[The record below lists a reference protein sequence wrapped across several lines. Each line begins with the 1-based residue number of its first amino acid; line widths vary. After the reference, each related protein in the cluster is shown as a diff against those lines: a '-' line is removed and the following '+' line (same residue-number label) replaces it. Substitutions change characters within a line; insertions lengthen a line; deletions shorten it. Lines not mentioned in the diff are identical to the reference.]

1 MKRPVPHALPSER
14 EIRQRRKKAE
24 ASEVRLFTERS
35 RRKRRILLT
44 WVGSVVGIVGIVA
57 GIVLS
62 PLLTLTTIDVVGN
75 KNLPT
80 KTVTA
85 AVKDQLGVPL
95 ALINFDKIRSELA
108 KIPRIESFTTE
119 LVPPH
124 TLIVRVVERKSIGL
138 VKKGKLFQLVDS
150 AGIVIAD
157 TDKRPEKLPL
167 MKVASTDD
175 PNFANIVDV
184 LLSLTP
190 NLRSRIDVI
199 AADSHDSVRFTM
211 KGSRNEIIW
220 GSPEQSDLKSV
231 VLSSAIKAVSSQGG
245 NFTIDVSA
253 PDSLVISPRR

>member
-1 MKRPVPHALPSER
+1 MKRPIPQSMPSER
-14 EIRQRRKKAE
+14 ELRQRRKKAE
-24 ASEVRLFTERS
+24 ASEVRRFTERS
-35 RRKRRILLT
+35 RRQRRIALT
-44 WVGSVVGIVGIVA
+44 WVGSVVGVVGLVA
-57 GIVLS
+57 AIVLS
-62 PLLTLTTIDVVGN
+62 PLLTLTTVNVVGN

-85 AVKDQLGVPL
+85 AVKDQIGVPL
-95 ALINFDKIRSELA
+95 ALIDFTHIQNNLA
-108 KIPRIESFTTE
+108 QIPRIESFTTE

-124 TLIVRVVERKSIGL
+124 TLIVRVVERRTIGL

-150 AGIVIAD
+150 AGIVLAD

-167 MKVASTDD
+167 LKVASPDD
-175 PNFANIVDV
+175 PNFAAIVDV

-190 NLRSRIDVI
+190 NLRSKIDVV
-199 AADSHDSVRFTM
+199 AADSRDSVRFTM
-211 KGSRNEIIW
+211 KGSRNEIVW

-231 VLSSAIKAVSSQGG
+231 VLSSAIKAVSRQGG